1 MSIGA
6 TTASTGRFT
15 NLTVTGSFTAGG
27 GTGTNGQVLVS
38 TGTGIQWATSSSIA
52 NGTSNV
58 SVALNGNVTVTTAG
72 TLATTFN
79 NTNVNIPMNTASSTT
94 SSGAL
99 TVTGGVGIGGNL
111 FAGGTANI
119 TGVTNLAGGLNVVCN
134 PFRFQRSAIT
144 QTGQDDNVS
153 VTVGDGDITF
163 THNNDDDGDSS
174 TFNFSYT
181 TAGAAVNLLS
191 INATGVTYRANTIWH
206 AGNDGAGS
214 GLDADTLDGF
224 GTSQAASGTTIPVR
238 DSNGYLYGN
247 YINMSDNSQ
256 TSGVTA
262 IICKAGDNFY
272 RSATAAATATFIS
285 GQTMNIAGNAATV
298 TNGVYT
304 TGNQTIGGNKTFTG
318 TTGLATTDVNTSS
331 ALSFGSQTRQ
341 MVNLWGTSYGLGVQ
355 SSTLYYRTGGRFSW
369 FRGGI
374 HSDTE
379 NTAGSGGTVAMTLDS
394 ASNLTV
400 TGTITEQSS
409 IRYKENVNPIDNAL
423 EKVLQLQ
430 GVTYDRKDGT
440 AKNEP
445 GMIAEEVANVI
456 PNLVS
461 YNDDGIVD
469 GIHYSKTVA
478 YLVECIK
485 ELNAKIERLEG
496 KQ

>member
-1 MSIGA
+1 
-6 TTASTGRFT
+6 
-15 NLTVTGSFTAGG
+15 
-27 GTGTNGQVLVS
+27 
-38 TGTGIQWATSSSIA
+38 
-52 NGTSNV
+52 
-58 SVALNGNVTVTTAG
+58 VALNGNVTVTTAG

-206 AGNDGAGS
+206 SGNDGSGS

-272 RSATAAATATFIS
+272 RSASAQAVGTFIS
-285 GQTMNIAGNAATV
+285 GTTMNIAGSSTSCTGNSATATTLQNTRAINGVNFNGGAAITVPANVTNRTTNESGHLIFIGTTATGNESVYSNTNFRVNPGTNTLTV
-298 TNGVYT
+298 TN
-304 TGNQTIGGNKTFTG
+304 
-318 TTGLATTDVNTSS
+318 LSATSITETSS
-331 ALSFGSQTRQ
+331 I
-341 MVNLWGTSYGLGVQ
+341 V
-355 SSTLYYRTGGRFSW
+355 
-369 FRGGI
+369 
-374 HSDTE
+374 
-379 NTAGSGGTVAMTLDS
+379 
-394 ASNLTV
+394 
-400 TGTITEQSS
+400 
-409 IRYKENVNPIDNAL
+409 YKENVNPIDNAL

-445 GMIAEEVANVI
+445 GMIAEEVAKVI

-461 YNDDGIVD
+461 HNADGIVD